1 MICAE
6 AALRID
12 CITLFPEMFV
22 PMQTSIM
29 GRAQKQGA
37 LQFNTVQLRDYA
49 INDYGQVD
57 DSPYGGEP
65 GMVLRPEPLAA
76 AIDATG
82 IRANNGKVIYLTAD
96 GVPLTHAL
104 AQALAQEE
112 HLVLVCGHYK
122 GIDERIRQSRVD
134 LEISLG
140 DFVVSGGELPAM
152 VLTDAVVRLLPG
164 VLGTKES
171 GDTDSFAQQV
181 LGWPVYTRPEV
192 FEGEGVPPVL
202 LSGHHKNIHE
212 WQRQQALLRTR
223 ERRPDIYEKLEFTSV
238 DHRILK
244 TNY

>member
-1 MICAE
+1 M
-6 AALRID
+6 RID
-12 CITLFPEMFV
+12 CITLFPEMFA
-22 PMQTSIM
+22 PLQISIM
-29 GRAQKQGA
+29 GRAQKQGI
-37 LQFNTVQLRDYA
+37 LQFSTIQLRDFA

-65 GMVLRPEPLAA
+65 GMVLRPEPLAQ
-76 AIDATG
+76 AIDSTKV
-82 IRANNGKVIYLTAD
+82 RENQGKVIYLTAD
-96 GVPLTHAL
+96 GVPFTHAL
-104 AQALAQEE
+104 AQSLAQES

-152 VLTDAVVRLLPG
+152 VVTDAVVRLLPG

-171 GDTDSFAQQV
+171 GDTDSFAQTV
-181 LGWPVYTRPEV
+181 LGWPVFTRPEI
-192 FEGEGVPPVL
+192 FEDQGIPPVL
-202 LSGHHKNIHE
+202 LSGHHKNIRA
-212 WQRQQALLRTR
+212 WQRQQSLQRTR
-223 ERRPDIYEKLEFTSV
+223 DRRPDIYEKLELSAE